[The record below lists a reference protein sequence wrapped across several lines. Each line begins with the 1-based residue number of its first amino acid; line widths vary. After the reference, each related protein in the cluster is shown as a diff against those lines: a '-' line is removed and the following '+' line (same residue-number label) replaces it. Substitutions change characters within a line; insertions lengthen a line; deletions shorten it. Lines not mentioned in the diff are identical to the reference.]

1 MQKPL
6 WTELSTEEFN
16 PLIKDIANDL
26 DDKIYKTTI
35 NNHVYD
41 LKNAEKILLEVITKR
56 ISEAKACEL
65 YDRLTKG
72 DTDALEKGKVEV
84 KAKIGDTIFL
94 ILSEK

>member
-41 LKNAEKILLEVITKR
+41 LKNAEKILLEVITK
-56 ISEAKACEL
+56 
-65 YDRLTKG
+65 
-72 DTDALEKGKVEV
+72 
-84 KAKIGDTIFL
+84 
-94 ILSEK
+94 